1 MKRLRHCLI
10 TLLTALLLAPAVQAC
25 GPLRLALLNYPGYF
39 QRLPDGSLRGI
50 DVDIAQEL
58 ETRSACPLRLEES
71 NPARLWPALL
81 AGRVELSSGVTYLP
95 ERLADVEYLWLI
107 RSHALVLV
115 RQAQAEQTPS
125 RAAFDADPSL
135 RLGVIRS
142 ARRGEQAQAWVDQL
156 RAQGRLSES
165 SDIPSLLRAFEGG
178 RVAAILLLPGTLH
191 GLRDAGWLAAHPMLD
206 WLPQDRITAG
216 WAVSRAHVP
225 AASRQRLRDA
235 AESLRQD
242 GSLQRLLR
250 KHLGDA
256 MARHYEFLPAPPP

>member
-1 MKRLRHCLI
+1 MKRLQHRLI
-10 TLLTALLLAPAVQAC
+10 TLVTALLLAPAAQAC

-50 DVDIAQEL
+50 DVDIAQAL
-58 ETRSACPLRLEES
+58 AARSACPLQLEET

-81 AGRVELSSGVTYLP
+81 AGRTHLSSGVAYRP

-115 RQAQAEQTPS
+115 REQQARTTPT
-125 RAAFDADPSL
+125 RAAFDADPTL

-165 SDIPSLLRAFEGG
+165 GDIPSLLRAFEAG
-178 RVAAILLLPGTLH
+178 RLAGILLLPGTLH
-191 GLRDAGWLAAHPMLD
+191 GLRDASWLAAHPMLD

-225 AASRQRLRDA
+225 EASRQRLRDA

-242 GSLQRLLR
+242 GTLQRLLR

-256 MARHYEFLPAPPP
+256 TARQYEWLPAPPP